1 MDCFSDIFQCS
12 QQPLSGEFRTRMILA
27 NESCSVDNREMN
39 KLAAQQ
45 VRAYTDSRQD
55 QIIDLIKELV
65 LIESPTL
72 QTQTHPEIHDI
83 LIREFTSIGY
93 SCFRKTGKTSGG
105 LLYCRPSQRERR
117 RQVQLLL
124 GHCDTV
130 WDIGTLKNSMPLQ
143 QEGDKLRGPGIY
155 DMKAGLAQ
163 MVYALRTLRELN
175 ISPSVTPVVLITS
188 DEELG
193 SDDSVKFIKSLS
205 KRVKRV
211 LIPEPSYGEN
221 GGLKTSRKGVGRYE
235 IRITGK
241 AAHSGLEPEKGI
253 SAVVVLAD
261 VIKELSL
268 LNDYDR
274 GISVN
279 VGVVEGGTREN
290 VVPAESRALVDVRIR
305 TTKDAWKIDQAIRAI
320 KPSLEGAAIKVLGGI
335 DRPPM
340 EKTEA
345 NQELWRQA
353 EVAGK
358 ELGLKLHGVES
369 GGASDGNFTSEF
381 TATLDGLGAVGGG
394 AHALHEFIRTDKV
407 SERTALLALLL
418 MQD

>member
-1 MDCFSDIFQCS
+1 
-12 QQPLSGEFRTRMILA
+12 MILA
-27 NESCSVDNREMN
+27 NESRSVDNREMN
-39 KLAAQQ
+39 KISGQQ
-45 VRAYTDSRQD
+45 VRAHTDSRKD
-55 QIIDLIKELV
+55 QIIELIKELV
-65 LIESPTL
+65 MIESPTL
-72 QTQTHPEIHDI
+72 QTQAHREIHEI
-83 LIREFTSIGY
+83 LIREFSRIGY
-93 SCFRKTGKTSGG
+93 SCFRRTGRSSGG
-105 LLYCRPSQRERR
+105 LLYCRPSERIR
-117 RQVQLLL
+117 RQEAQLLL

-130 WDIGTLKNSMPLQ
+130 WDIGTLKDSMPLR
-143 QEGDKLRGPGIY
+143 QEGELLRGPGIY
-155 DMKAGLAQ
+155 DMKTGLAQ
-163 MVYALRTLRELN
+163 IVYALRTLKELN
-175 ISPSVTPVVLITS
+175 YQPSVTPIVLITS

-193 SDDSVKFIKSLS
+193 SEDSIKFIRSLS

-235 IRITGK
+235 ILITGK

-261 VIKELSL
+261 IIKELNS

-290 VVPAESRALVDVRIR
+290 VVPAESRALVDVRVR
-305 TTKDAWKIDQAIRAI
+305 TTKDAWKIDQAVRAM
-320 KPSLEGAAIKVLGGI
+320 KPSLPGASIKILGGI

-340 EKTEA
+340 ERTEA
-345 NQELWRQA
+345 NQKLWKQA
-353 EVAGK
+353 ELVGR
-358 ELGLKLHGVES
+358 EMGLKLYGVES
-369 GGASDGNFTSEF
+369 GGASDGNFTSQY

-407 SERTALLALLL
+407 SERTALLAMLL